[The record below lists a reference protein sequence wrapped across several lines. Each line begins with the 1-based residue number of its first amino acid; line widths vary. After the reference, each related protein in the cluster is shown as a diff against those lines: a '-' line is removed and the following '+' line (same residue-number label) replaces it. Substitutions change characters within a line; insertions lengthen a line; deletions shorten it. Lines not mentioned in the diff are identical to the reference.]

1 MVLLLAP
8 KAEDN
13 VCHYRLHYGPR
24 LHWHIC
30 QLAWGDSGDVRFSF
44 SIRIGLSSPNDV
56 AGRGRFVQGNRYVA
70 AGTSRVHSPSV
81 SGHQGTG
88 VGQQTGIPMI
98 CQTGSMDE
106 ARAAEVMA
114 ESAAVLRKAGARFA
128 YLHGSRASG
137 QYRPDSDI
145 DIAAYFGGQ
154 PPNAFDILMPPGVDL
169 LVLDHAPLE
178 LAGRVAARGRLLF
191 DDDPVSRVRWEAT
204 TRKIYF
210 DELPRI
216 TRAHREFAASV
227 AGRRG

>member
-1 MVLLLAP
+1 MSVLVFNIRTGLFVA
-8 KAEDN
+8 KQ
-13 VCHYRLHYGPR
+13 CRM
-24 LHWHIC
+24 
-30 QLAWGDSGDVRFSF
+30 AWSLRSRNPVRSGRDKS
-44 SIRIGLSSPNDV
+44 
-56 AGRGRFVQGNRYVA
+56 
-70 AGTSRVHSPSV
+70 VHSPSV
-81 SGHQGTG
+81 AGHQGTG
-88 VGQQTGIPMI
+88 IGQQTGIPMI

-106 ARAAEVMA
+106 TRAAEVMA

-137 QYRPDSDI
+137 QYRPGSDV

-191 DDDPVSRVRWEAT
+191 EDDPVSRVRWEAT

-227 AGRRG
+227 TGRRG

>member
-1 MVLLLAP
+1 
-8 KAEDN
+8 
-13 VCHYRLHYGPR
+13 
-24 LHWHIC
+24 
-30 QLAWGDSGDVRFSF
+30 
-44 SIRIGLSSPNDV
+44 
-56 AGRGRFVQGNRYVA
+56 
-70 AGTSRVHSPSV
+70 
-81 SGHQGTG
+81 
-88 VGQQTGIPMI
+88 
-98 CQTGSMDE
+98 
-106 ARAAEVMA
+106 MA
-114 ESAAVLRKAGARFA
+114 ESAVVLRKAGARFA
-128 YLHGSRASG
+128 YLHGSRAFG
-137 QYRPDSDI
+137 QYRPDSDV

-227 AGRRG
+227 TGRRG